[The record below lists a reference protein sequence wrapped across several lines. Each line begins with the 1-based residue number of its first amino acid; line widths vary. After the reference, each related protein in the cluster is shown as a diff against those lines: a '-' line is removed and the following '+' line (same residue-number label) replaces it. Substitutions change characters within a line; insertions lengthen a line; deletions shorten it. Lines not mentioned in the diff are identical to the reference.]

1 MSDLRIESNG
11 SKWAGDSPDTVEQ
24 LLAVL
29 DREPLNPSFEEYG
42 NFYYFVPELGR
53 WRVWGN
59 FYLISHVFRIDGT
72 PEALAPI
79 VAAIRRNQQRPDYLA
94 ARRRSAR
101 NAERARQR
109 NRTRRLAGMMQ
120 DTADSP
126 DRDAW

>member
-59 FYLISHVFRIDGT
+59 FYLLSHVFRIDGT

-79 VAAIRRNQQRPDYLA
+79 VEAIRRNQQRPDYLEA
-94 ARRRSAR
+94 KAEFARDAEREQEREWNRRR
-101 NAERARQR
+101 
-109 NRTRRLAGMMQ
+109 RLSG
-120 DTADSP
+120 
-126 DRDAW
+126 